1 MEQRWVNLLFGSI
14 AALSAGTN
22 YVFSAYGPQL
32 ALRLR
37 LSSTSINIVSG
48 AGNAGVYL
56 SGPLVGVFVDRRGPR
71 SVLLFAGL
79 VLFIGYFGLFAMYQ
93 GGEEGLYEQFGLGGL
108 AFCQMLTGVGG
119 SAALAAA
126 VKAVSQSFSK
136 AKRGAAMATVL
147 SCFGLSAFFYSSLS
161 HADLIS
167 TADPT
172 TGFLLLLS
180 LGCSASMLLG
190 AAFVH
195 PPAYQPE
202 ATFDASRG
210 QYLAVD
216 TAEQYLGP
224 SDDLASTPYS
234 SRSQSPLDH
243 DASEFSL
250 HSDIAIRPS
259 EAVPVRLGAGRR
271 TRSTGPLM
279 RDRGKEERHGAGD
292 LDVSGWALLRQSDFW
307 MLFCYLG
314 LCSGVG
320 LMMINNLGT
329 VTITLADEDA
339 DSRAVGRAQAHLVSL
354 LSVCNCLGRL
364 AVGLASDF
372 FLHHAPA
379 EARFARVW
387 WLVVTATLFVGSQLL
402 AGRAETVEGFRGL
415 ALPTALTGF
424 AYGNLFG
431 SVIVVGLERFGL
443 KNYATNNG
451 FLTLSPSIFAN
462 FTNLVFGICYDRLV
476 SPPSPTTPSSP
487 PSSFTGSVA
496 TVATRLAKRAGRED
510 GICRLGPECFSTAF
524 RTTTLMSLAA
534 VGLGVM
540 LSLRNSF
547 KPTYHT

>member
-1 MEQRWVNLLFGSI
+1 MEQRWINLLFGSV

-32 ALRLR
+32 ALGLR

-79 VLFIGYFGLFAMYQ
+79 VLFVGYFGLFAMYN
-93 GGEEGLYEQFGLGGL
+93 GGEEGLYELFGLGGL
-108 AFCQMLTGVGG
+108 AFCQALTGVGG

-161 HADLIS
+161 HADLIA

-180 LGCSASMLLG
+180 LGCSASMFLG
-190 AAFVH
+190 AVFVH
-195 PPAYQPE
+195 PPAPE
-202 ATFDASRG
+202 ATFDTGRG
-210 QYLAVD
+210 HYLAVD
-216 TAEQYLGP
+216 TSAQYLDP
-224 SDDLASTPYS
+224 SDDLASPPFS
-234 SRSQSPLDH
+234 ARSQSPLNP

-250 HSDIAIRPS
+250 HSDIDARRNPEFPGRP
-259 EAVPVRLGAGRR
+259 GAGRR
-271 TRSTGPLM
+271 MRSTSPLM
-279 RDRGKEERHGAGD
+279 RARGKEERHGAGD

-307 MLFCYLG
+307 ALFCYLG

-329 VTITLADEDA
+329 VTITLADENA

-364 AVGLASDF
+364 AVGLGSDF
-372 FLHHAPA
+372 FLHHAPTKF
-379 EARFARVW
+379 RFARVW
-387 WLVVTATLFVGSQLL
+387 WLVVTATLFVVSQVF
-402 AGRAETVEGFRGL
+402 AGHTETVEGFRGL
-415 ALPTALTGF
+415 AVPTALTGF

-462 FTNLVFGICYDRLV
+462 FTNLVFGIFYDRLV
-476 SPPSPTTPSSP
+476 SPPSPTTPSSLA
-487 PSSFTGSVA
+487 GAAA
-496 TVATRLAKRAGRED
+496 TVATRLATRAGRGD
-510 GICRLGPECFSTAF
+510 GVCQLGPECFATAF
-524 RTTTLMSLAA
+524 RTTTWMSLAA
-534 VGLGVM
+534 VALGVM